1 MTTPLSGR
9 RAQAARND
17 DLILEAARAVFMRT
31 PDAPIAAVAQE
42 AGVGV
47 SALYRRYAG
56 KEDLL
61 ATLCADGLRRF
72 IQAADEAERIDD
84 PAAQLDA
91 FVRGVIAQDVHSLTV
106 HLAGTFTPT
115 PELGELAAEAT
126 ARGDAIFHRAKA
138 AGVVRDDLETT
149 DLAMVFEQITAVR
162 LDDPA
167 RTAVLRDR
175 YLTLLLDALRPQAA
189 TGPLPGPAPTAAE
202 LGARWVPRP

>member
-17 DLILEAARAVFMRT
+17 ETILEAARTVFMRT

-47 SALYRRYAG
+47 SALYRRYAS
-56 KEDLL
+56 KEELL
-61 ATLCADGLRRF
+61 ATLCTDGLRRF
-72 IQAADEAERIDD
+72 IQAADEAERLDD

-115 PELGELAAEAT
+115 PELGALSTEAT
-126 ARGDAIFHRAKA
+126 ARGDAIFHRAQE
-138 AGVVRDDLETT
+138 AGAVRDDLETT

-189 TGPLPGPAPTAAE
+189 TGPLPGPAPTGAE
-202 LGARWVPRP
+202 LGARWVPRH